1 MTMLKFVLSR
11 AVAAIPVIIIVS
23 IATFALLRL
32 APGDP
37 ATALAGESATPE
49 VVAAI
54 REQFGL
60 DKPLYIQYKIWIENM
75 LEGDFGTSI
84 ISGQPVIDMIID
96 RLEPTLS
103 LALVTITF
111 AVLIA
116 IPLGILAA
124 AKRGTVIDKLV
135 MLLAVVGFSV
145 PVFVVAYILILFM
158 SVDLQWFPV
167 QGFRSI
173 RDGIGEFA
181 LYITLPA
188 TALTL
193 LYVALITRMTRTS
206 ILEVLNE
213 DFVRTARAKGIS
225 ETRVLFRHA
234 LGNAAVPIIT
244 IVAISFATMLTGVVV
259 TESVFNLPGVGRL
272 TIDAVL
278 ARDYPIIQAEIFL
291 ASIIFVLFNLAVD
304 IIYALVDPRI
314 RY

>member
-1 MTMLKFVLSR
+1 MLKFVLSR

-188 TALTL
+188 TARTL

>member
-1 MTMLKFVLSR
+1 MLKFVLSR

>member
-1 MTMLKFVLSR
+1 MLRFIISR
-11 AVAAIPVIIIVS
+11 AFAAIPVIIIVS

-54 REQFGL
+54 RQQFGL
-60 DKPLYIQYKIWIENM
+60 DQPLYAQYTIWIGNM
-75 LEGDFGTSI
+75 LHGDFGTSI

-103 LALVTITF
+103 LALVTITL

-116 IPLGILAA
+116 IPLGTLAA
-124 AKRGTVIDKLV
+124 AKRGTIVDKLV

-145 PVFVVAYILILFM
+145 PVFVIAYILILIFSM
-158 SVDLQWFPV
+158 DLKWFPV

-173 RDGIGEFA
+173 SDGIGQFT

-206 ILEVLNE
+206 LLEVLNE

-225 ETRVLFRHA
+225 ETNVLFRHA
-234 LGNAAVPIIT
+234 LRNAAVPIIT

-304 IIYALVDPRI
+304 IIYAVVDPRI

>member
-1 MTMLKFVLSR
+1 MLKFVLSR

-188 TALTL
+188 TA
-193 LYVALITRMTRTS
+193 
-206 ILEVLNE
+206 
-213 DFVRTARAKGIS
+213 
-225 ETRVLFRHA
+225 
-234 LGNAAVPIIT
+234 NAALCGADHANDAHQHSRSAERGFRAHRARQGHIR
-244 IVAISFATMLTGVVV
+244 
-259 TESVFNLPGVGRL
+259 NPGPFPARIGKCRRADHHNCRDQL
-272 TIDAVL
+272 CDDADGGGGDRKRFQPSWRGP
-278 ARDYPIIQAEIFL
+278 ADHRRRSGA
-291 ASIIFVLFNLAVD
+291 
-304 IIYALVDPRI
+304 
-314 RY
+314 

>member
-1 MTMLKFVLSR
+1 MLKFVLSR

-188 TALTL
+188 TA
-193 LYVALITRMTRTS
+193 
-206 ILEVLNE
+206 
-213 DFVRTARAKGIS
+213 
-225 ETRVLFRHA
+225 
-234 LGNAAVPIIT
+234 
-244 IVAISFATMLTGVVV
+244 
-259 TESVFNLPGVGRL
+259 
-272 TIDAVL
+272 
-278 ARDYPIIQAEIFL
+278 
-291 ASIIFVLFNLAVD
+291 
-304 IIYALVDPRI
+304 
-314 RY
+314 

>member
-1 MTMLKFVLSR
+1 MLKFVLSR

-173 RDGIGEFA
+173 RDEIGEFA